1 MDTELRHMRSLKLH
15 RIDVAEGL
23 MQPLPIIEHLDERK
37 HVRLDFLSRVILP
50 LMHQLILERTEET
63 LYDCI
68 VVTVPLAAHAGDQPG
83 LRQLPLVRHTGV
95 RGALIGV
102 MNAPRARSAVRHR
115 HVQGRQSHVLI
126 GPWAHGPSDHAARV
140 QVQDHGQV
148 HPARARRNRGQI
160 ARPDPIGRGGHKDL
174 LEPVRRRGYELM
186 MRDHHALRKAGQ
198 DLAKKL
204 NVTPEMPAGDN
215 SAAAAKAWQDSLT
228 AMAKGADFDKHY
240 IAHEVT
246 YHEAVLAT
254 AQAGLAA
261 AQNAEL
267 KALITKAAPNIQA
280 HLDHAKSIQS
290 KMGGMAPGGAM
301 AMDSGM
307 KMKKP

>member
-1 MDTELRHMRSLKLH
+1 MLRRALRRTSFVALSAAALVAGCGTGDKKEDSAKLADS
-15 RIDVAEGL
+15 IAAATPAPAPAPAPPTLTDPNIVAILDGANVADSAAGSVASSKGTAADVKTFG
-23 MQPLPIIEHLDERK
+23 
-37 HVRLDFLSRVILP
+37 
-50 LMHQLILERTEET
+50 
-63 LYDCI
+63 
-68 VVTVPLAAHAGDQPG
+68 
-83 LRQLPLVRHTGV
+83 
-95 RGALIGV
+95 
-102 MNAPRARSAVRHR
+102 
-115 HVQGRQSHVLI
+115 
-126 GPWAHGPSDHAARV
+126 
-140 QVQDHGQV
+140 
-148 HPARARRNRGQI
+148 
-160 ARPDPIGRGGHKDL
+160 KD
-174 LEPVRRRGYELM
+174 M

-204 NVTPEMPAGDN
+204 KVTPEMPAGDN
-215 SAAAAKAWQDSLT
+215 SAAAAKAWHDSLT
-228 AMAKGADFDKHY
+228 AMPKGADFDKHY